1 MADYEKTFTTSMV
14 LSVQK
19 LAQRTRKWRKYNLAI
34 ITLNALLIIGS
45 IVCAYLITDKNVALI
60 FNTITAL
67 LALWLGFYMV
77 VNVVELTNY
86 GGEYARGKN
95 SRKTWKKGVDFITKL
110 VLWILRNIICPVAM
124 VILSFAVLI
133 YLILYILPGDN
144 GNTVES
150 PLNIASIIIA
160 LGGLILMVY
169 SSIKLGHDKNGSVVK
184 LLLLA
189 GVSFIATF
197 ILLQVTSSQML
208 DSAIKSI
215 TTEPEKTISGIF
227 IHVVAFETALFM
239 CVGAIS
245 LAVGLIRLFYFL
257 IEKSVPR

>member
-45 IVCAYLITDKNVALI
+45 IVGAYLITDKNVALI

-86 GGEYARGKN
+86 GGEYAGEKN
-95 SRKTWKKGVDFITKL
+95 SRKTWKRAVESI
-110 VLWILRNIICPVAM
+110 VNPSLWILRNIIIPVAI
-124 VILSFAVLI
+124 VTLSTVVLI
-133 YLILYILPGDN
+133 YLILYILPGDD
-144 GNTVES
+144 GKTVES

-169 SSIKLGHDKNGSVVK
+169 SSIRLGHDKIDSSVRI
-184 LLLLA
+184 LLLA
-189 GVSFIATF
+189 VVSFIATF
-197 ILLQVTSSQML
+197 MLLQVTSSQIF

-215 TTEPEKTISGIF
+215 TTEPGKTISSIF
-227 IHVVAFETALFM
+227 IHVVAWETALFM
-239 CVGAIS
+239 FIGAVS
-245 LAVGLIRLFYFL
+245 LGVGLIRLSYSL
-257 IEKSVPR
+257 IEKSVSR